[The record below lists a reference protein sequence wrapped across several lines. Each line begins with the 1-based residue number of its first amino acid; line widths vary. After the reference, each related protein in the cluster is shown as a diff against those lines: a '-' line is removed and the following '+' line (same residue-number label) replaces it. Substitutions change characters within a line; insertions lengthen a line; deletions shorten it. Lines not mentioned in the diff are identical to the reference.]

1 MTPLFPSRYLS
12 VLSADGRLLFL
23 TRILRLF
30 GYGAVSV
37 ILVIYLAY
45 LGLSQQQIGWLLALT
60 LIGDAVIS
68 LGISLI
74 ADSVGRRRMLR
85 LGALLMM
92 FAGILFAFTDNFVF
106 LILAAIVGVISPSGN
121 EVGPFLAIEQAS
133 LSDIVADDKRTGVF
147 AWYNLAGFGATAL
160 GALSVGVLFKILATI
175 GINILAGYKIIL
187 AIYALMGLVL
197 WFLFGQVSNKVEVS
211 STPRSLNLASLAN
224 SRLGI
229 HQSRAMVLRLSALFA
244 LDAFGGGFILQSLL
258 AYWFHVRFGAD
269 IMVLGGIFFGA
280 NLLAG
285 ISSLLA
291 VRLAKRFGLINTMVF
306 THLPSNVLLILIV
319 FMPNL
324 TWAVIV
330 FLLRCTISQMDVPT
344 RQAYVMAVV
353 TPSER
358 SAAGGIAN
366 VARTLGTSAA
376 PLLAAPLLANPALV
390 GVPIILAGGLKIFY
404 DLLLF
409 RDFRKIKPP
418 EELLRNKP

>member
-1 MTPLFPSRYLS
+1 MAKLTP
-12 VLSADGRLLFL
+12 DGRLLFL

-37 ILVIYLAY
+37 ILVIYLAS

-85 LGALLMM
+85 VGALLMM

-106 LILAAIVGVISPSGN
+106 LLLAAIVGVISPSGN

-160 GALSVGVLFKILATI
+160 GALSVGALFKILTAV
-175 GINILAGYKIIL
+175 GISPLVGYKIIL
-187 AIYALMGLVL
+187 VIYALTGLAL
-197 WFLFGQVSNKVEVS
+197 WFLFGRVSNKVEVS
-211 STPRSLNLASLAN
+211 SIPPSLNLASLVN

-269 IMVLGGIFFGA
+269 MMVLGGIFFGA

-306 THLPSNVLLILIV
+306 THLPSNVLLILMV

-324 TWAVIV
+324 TWAAVV

-376 PLLAAPLLANPALV
+376 PLLAGPLLANPALV
-390 GVPIILAGGLKIFY
+390 SVPIILAGGLKIVY

-418 EELLRNKP
+418 EELRDKL

>member
-1 MTPLFPSRYLS
+1 MAKLTP
-12 VLSADGRLLFL
+12 DGRLLFL

-60 LIGDAVIS
+60 LVGDAVIS

-85 LGALLMM
+85 VGAFLMI

-106 LILAAIVGVISPSGN
+106 LLLAAIVGVISPSGN

-133 LSDIVADDKRTGVF
+133 LSHIVADDKRTGVF

-160 GALSVGVLFKILATI
+160 GALTVGVLFKILDAV
-175 GINILAGYKIIL
+175 GISIPAGYKIIL
-187 AIYALMGLVL
+187 VTYALVGLAL
-197 WFLFGQVSNKVEVS
+197 WFLFGQVSNKVEVG
-211 STPRSLNLASLAN
+211 STPGSLNLASLAN

-229 HQSRAMVLRLSALFA
+229 HQSRARVLRLSALFA

-269 IMVLGGIFFGA
+269 MMVLGGIFFGA

-306 THLPSNVLLILIV
+306 THLPSNVLLVLIV

-330 FLLRCTISQMDVPT
+330 FLLRCSISQMDVPT

-366 VARTLGTSAA
+366 VARTLGASVA
-376 PLLAAPLLANPALV
+376 PILAGPLLANPALV
-390 GVPIILAGGLKIFY
+390 GVPIILAGGLKIIY

-418 EELLRNKP
+418 EELLRNKL

>member
-1 MTPLFPSRYLS
+1 MNFS

-37 ILVIYLAY
+37 ILVIYLAS

-60 LIGDAVIS
+60 LVGDAVIS

-74 ADSVGRRRMLR
+74 ADSAGRRRMLR

-106 LILAAIVGVISPSGN
+106 LLLAAIVGVISPSGN

-133 LSDIVADDKRTGVF
+133 LSHIVADDKRTGVF

-160 GALSVGVLFKILATI
+160 GALSVWVLFKILVGI
-175 GINILAGYKIIL
+175 GISPLIGYKTIL
-187 AIYALMGLVL
+187 VIYALTGLAL
-197 WFLFGQVSNKVEVS
+197 WFLFGRVSDQVEVS
-211 STPRSLNLASLAN
+211 PTPRSLNLASLAN
-224 SRLGI
+224 SRFGI
-229 HQSRAMVLRLSALFA
+229 HRSRAMVLRLSALFA

-258 AYWFHVRFGAD
+258 AYWFYVRFGAD
-269 IMVLGGIFFGA
+269 MMVLGGIFFGA

-306 THLPSNVLLILIV
+306 THLPSNILLILMV

-358 SAAGGIAN
+358 SAAGGVAN

-390 GVPIILAGGLKIFY
+390 GVPIILAGGLKIVY

-409 RDFRKIKPP
+409 RDFRNIKPP
-418 EELLRNKP
+418 EELLGAS

>member
-1 MTPLFPSRYLS
+1 MSPLFPSRYLS
-12 VLSADGRLLFL
+12 VLSVDGRLLFS

-37 ILVIYLAY
+37 ILVIYLAS

-60 LIGDAVIS
+60 LVGDAVIS

-85 LGALLMM
+85 VGALLMM
-92 FAGILFAFTDNFVF
+92 FAGILFVLTDNFIF
-106 LILAAIVGVISPSGN
+106 LLLAAIVGVISPSGN

-133 LSDIVADDKRTGVF
+133 LSHIVADDKRTGVF

-160 GALSVGVLFKILATI
+160 GALSVGALFKILAAV
-175 GINILAGYKIIL
+175 GINPLTGYKIIL
-187 AIYALMGLVL
+187 VIYALTGLAL
-197 WFLFGQVSNKVEVS
+197 WFLFGQVSNKVEVGP
-211 STPRSLNLASLAN
+211 TPRSLNLASPAD

-229 HQSRAMVLRLSALFA
+229 HRSRAMVLRLSALFA

-269 IMVLGGIFFGA
+269 MMVLGGIFFGA

-324 TWAVIV
+324 TWAVVV

-376 PLLAAPLLANPALV
+376 PLLAGPLLANPALV
-390 GVPIILAGGLKIFY
+390 GVPILLAGGLKIVY

-409 RDFRKIKPP
+409 RDFRKIKP
-418 EELLRNKP
+418 LFV

>member
-1 MTPLFPSRYLS
+1 MDSQ
-12 VLSADGRLLFL
+12 LLFL
-23 TRILRLF
+23 TRTLRLF
-30 GYGAVSV
+30 AYGALSV

-45 LGLSQQQIGWLLALT
+45 LGFNQQQIGWLLALT
-60 LIGDAVIS
+60 LVGDAVIS
-68 LGISLI
+68 LGVSLI

-92 FAGILFAFTDNFVF
+92 FAGIAFVCSDHFVF
-106 LILAAIVGVISPSGN
+106 LLLAAIIGVISPSGN

-133 LSDIVADDKRTGVF
+133 LSHIVPEDKRTGVF
-147 AWYNLAGFGATAL
+147 AWYNLAGFGATAV
-160 GALSVGVLFKILATI
+160 GALTVGVLLKTLIAA
-175 GINILAGYKIIL
+175 GINILCAYKIIL
-187 AIYALMGLVL
+187 LIYALIGLAL

-211 STPRSLNLASLAN
+211 LTPQPLNLSMLAN

-229 HQSRAMVLRLSALFA
+229 RQSRAMVLRLSALFA
-244 LDAFGGGFILQSLL
+244 LDAFAGGFILQSLL

-280 NLLAG
+280 NFLAG

-291 VRLAKRFGLINTMVF
+291 VRLAKRFGLVNTMVF
-306 THLPSNVLLILIV
+306 THLPSNVLLVLIV

-353 TPSER
+353 APSER
-358 SAAGGIAN
+358 SAAGGITN
-366 VARTLGTSAA
+366 VARTLGASMAPLFA
-376 PLLAAPLLANPALV
+376 GPLLASPALI
-390 GVPIILAGGLKIFY
+390 GLPIILAGSLKIVY

-409 RDFRKIKPP
+409 QNFKRIKPP
-418 EELLRNKP
+418 EES

>member
-1 MTPLFPSRYLS
+1 MTPLFSSRYLS

-37 ILVIYLAY
+37 ILVIYLVS
-45 LGLSQQQIGWLLALT
+45 LGLTQQQIGWLLALT
-60 LIGDAVIS
+60 LVGDAVIS

-92 FAGILFAFTDNFVF
+92 FAGILFAFTDNFIF
-106 LILAAIVGVISPSGN
+106 LLLAAIVGVISPSGN

-160 GALSVGVLFKILATI
+160 GALSVGVLFKILAAI
-175 GINILAGYKIIL
+175 GISILAGYKIIL
-187 AIYALMGLVL
+187 VIYALMGLVL
-197 WFLFGQVSNKVEVS
+197 WFLFGRVSNKVEVS

-269 IMVLGGIFFGA
+269 MMVLGGIFFGA

-330 FLLRCTISQMDVPT
+330 FLLRCSISQMDVPT

-390 GVPIILAGGLKIFY
+390 GVPILLAGGLKIVY

-418 EELLRNKP
+418 EELLRNKL